1 MKKIYFLKKALCLFI
16 LLCLSDISFAQL
28 PAGFNDQLF
37 LGGWNQVV
45 GFTFDANG
53 RMFVWEKAGKVW
65 IVENGIKKSQPF
77 IDISEEVGD
86 WRDFG
91 MVGFAL
97 DPNFISNGHV
107 YLFYVV
113 DRHHLMKF
121 GTSQYSANTNEYY
134 NATIGRIT
142 RYTATAGSNFSQI
155 NYSSR
160 KILVGETKSTGMP
173 ILHESHG
180 VGQIV
185 FGTDGTLLA
194 SMGDGASYAS
204 ADQGSAGE
212 TYWQTALNDGI
223 ISSQENVGAY
233 RCQMLNSLN
242 GKIIRIDPNTG
253 DGLPSNPY
261 WDAGEP
267 RSAQSRVWAS
277 GLRNPY
283 RFAIKTGTGSP
294 DRNDGDP
301 GIFFIGD
308 VGWNTKEELN
318 ILTTKGQN
326 FGWPSYEGLDLQP
339 AYNNNTYKPSSFDR
353 PKLDWRNGSPA
364 RGYINGAIYNVGSAL
379 LSGFSFTG
387 NASTG
392 GFWYTG
398 SSFPAEYRNTYFH
411 ADYGGGWIR
420 NISFDD
426 NLNPTQVRSFVPNG
440 SGAIL
445 YLAQQPFDDALL
457 YVKYP
462 DEIRRVSYSQ
472 SGNKIPTAIASSDKT
487 FGVLPLT
494 VQFKGDQ
501 SYDPENGNLTYLWE
515 FGDRTTSTSANPQ
528 KIFITSAAS
537 AYQVK
542 LTVTDNA
549 GAKNSTIILISPN
562 NTPPVI
568 NSSTLSEINTF
579 QVSGKTYLTLDCSA
593 SDNET
598 PASQLSYSW
607 QVALFHN
614 EHNHPE
620 PPINLKTTSTVISPV
635 GCDGA
640 TYWYRITLHVKDTQ
654 GLATTISKD
663 IYPGCGGTPQSI
675 TFNGL
680 SDKLNTDTPFNINAV
695 ASSNLP
701 VSYYVLSGPA
711 TIIGN
716 VLTLTGLPGQVSIAA
731 TQPGNG
737 NFAPARPV
745 FQSFTVSKK
754 TDITTTPP
762 PVPDGNG
769 NGLAATYFDN
779 MDLTNPKVA
788 RIDSKVDFNWATGSP
803 ATGIASDTYS
813 ARWIGEILPKYTETY
828 TLSASADDGIRVW
841 INDQLILDRWVDQSF
856 TTYNFNVN
864 LVAGQRVPVRIEYY
878 ENGGDAAIRLE
889 WTSASQLK
897 EVIPQSQ
904 LFGVVVPVTPTIPPD
919 GNGNGLAATYFD
931 NANLTTPKVTRI
943 DTKIDFSWGNS
954 SPDPLIGSESFSVR
968 WQGQILPR
976 YSEKYT
982 FSITSDDGVKVWVN
996 NQLKVNKWIT
1006 QSSVTNT
1013 FTVDMVAGQKA
1024 DVLIEYYENTGNAM
1038 IKLEWASASQIKE
1051 VIPQSQLFGREPEPI
1066 TGTGLTGSYYNNRD
1080 LTSLRLTR
1088 VDKTINFNWGNGSP
1102 ASSIGTDTYSVRW
1115 EGFLLPRN
1123 TQVYTIMMTG
1133 DDGIRVWIDNRLI
1146 INKWIDQSPTTHSY
1160 AILLSGGIKVP
1171 IKIEYYE
1178 NTGGAVAKL
1187 EWSGPNQSR
1196 EVIPQSQLFPKVST
1210 SGIIND
1216 SQIPDIIENFL
1227 VTEAVESNDVILF
1240 PNPADEIIKIKLNK
1254 LANKTV
1260 RLQLIN
1266 ERGIVV
1272 HQESFSNKTE
1282 HQVSIKTYSNG
1293 VYFIRLQDETKEVE
1307 ESVKKLVIMH

>member
-1 MKKIYFLKKALCLFI
+1 MKKFYLFKKVLYLFV
-16 LLCLSDISFAQL
+16 LLFVSDLSFGQL

-65 IVENGIKKSQPF
+65 IVENGVKRSQPF

-97 DPNFISNGHV
+97 DPNFISNGNV

-113 DRHHLMKF
+113 DRHHLLKF
-121 GTSQYSANTNEYY
+121 GTSQYNAATNEYY

-142 RYTATAGSNFSQI
+142 RYTATANSNFSQI

-160 KILVGETKSTGMP
+160 KVLLGETKSTGMP

-180 VGQIV
+180 VGQIA

-194 SMGDGASYAS
+194 SLGDGASYAS
-204 ADQGSAGE
+204 ADQGSASE

-261 WDAGEP
+261 WDANNP
-267 RSAQSRVWAS
+267 RSAQSRVWAR

-294 DRNDGDP
+294 DRSDGDP
-301 GIFFIGD
+301 GVFFIGD

-326 FGWPSYEGLDLQP
+326 FGWPSYEGFDLQP
-339 AYNNNTYKPSSFDR
+339 AYNNNTFKPSSFER
-353 PKLDWRNGSPA
+353 PKLDWRNGSTA
-364 RGYINGAIYNVGSAL
+364 RGYINGSVYNVGSAQL
-379 LSGFSFTG
+379 AGTSFTG

-398 SSFPAEYRNTYFH
+398 SSFPAEYKNTYFH

-426 NLNPTQVRSFVPNG
+426 NLNPTQVRNFVPNG
-440 SGAIL
+440 SGPIL
-445 YLAQQPFDDALL
+445 YLAQQPFQDALL

-472 SGNKIPTAIASSDKT
+472 SGNKIPTAIASSDKI
-487 FGVLPLT
+487 FGASPLT
-494 VQFKGDQ
+494 IQFTGDQ
-501 SYDPENGNLTYLWE
+501 SYDPENGSLTYLWE
-515 FGDRTTSTSANPQ
+515 FGDGSTSTSANPL
-528 KIFITSAAS
+528 KTFNTTGAN

-549 GAKNSTIILISPN
+549 GAKSSTNILISPN

-568 NSSTLSEINTF
+568 NSSTLSELNTF

-593 SDNET
+593 TDNET
-598 PASQLSYSW
+598 AATQLNYSW

-620 PPINLKTTSTVISPV
+620 PPINQRTTSTVISPV

-640 TYWYRITLHVKDTQ
+640 TYWYRITLTVQDAQ
-654 GLATTISKD
+654 GLATSINKD
-663 IYPGCGGTPQSI
+663 IYPNCGGTPQTI
-675 TFNGL
+675 TFNEL
-680 SDKLNTDTPFNINAV
+680 IDRLNTDSPFSINA
-695 ASSNLP
+695 ASTSNLP
-701 VSYYVLSGPA
+701 ISYYVLSGPA
-711 TIIGN
+711 TVAGN
-716 VLTLTGLPGQVSIAA
+716 IVTLTGIPGTISIAA
-731 TQPGNG
+731 TQPGN
-737 NFAPARPV
+737 NSFAPARPV
-745 FQSFTVSKK
+745 IRTFTVSKK
-754 TDITTTPP
+754 ADTPTTPP
-762 PVPDGNG
+762 APDGNG

-779 MDLTNPKVA
+779 MDLTNPKLA
-788 RIDSKVDFNWATGSP
+788 RIDTKIDFNWATGAP
-803 ATGIASDTYS
+803 ATGIATDTYS
-813 ARWIGEILPKYTETY
+813 ARWEGEILPKYTETY

-841 INDQLILDRWVDQSF
+841 INSQLVLDKWVDQSF

-864 LVAGQRVPVRIEYY
+864 LIAGQKVPIRIEYY
-878 ENGGDAAIRLE
+878 ENGGDAAVRLE
-889 WTSASQLK
+889 WTSASQVK

-904 LFGVVVPVTPTIPPD
+904 LFGVVVPITPTTPTD

-931 NANLTTPKVTRI
+931 NANLTNPKLTRI
-943 DTKIDFSWGNS
+943 DARIDFNWGNA
-954 SPDPLIGSESFSVR
+954 SPDPIVGSESFSAR

-982 FSITSDDGVKVWVN
+982 FSITSDDGVKVWIN
-996 NQLKVNKWIT
+996 NQLKVDKWVT
-1006 QSSVTNT
+1006 QSSITNT

-1024 DVLIEYYENTGNAM
+1024 AILIEYYDNTGNAM
-1038 IKLEWASASQIKE
+1038 IKLEWASASQVKE
-1051 VIPQSQLFGREPEPI
+1051 VIPQSQLFGIEPEPI
-1066 TGTGLTGSYYNNRD
+1066 AGTGLTGSYYNNRD
-1080 LTSLRLTR
+1080 LSSLKLTR
-1088 VDKTINFNWGNGSP
+1088 IDKTINFNWGNGSP
-1102 ASSIGTDTYSVRW
+1102 ASSISADTYSVRW
-1115 EGFLLPRN
+1115 EGFLLPRT
-1123 TQVYTIMMTG
+1123 TQVYTIMITG
-1133 DDGIRVWIDNRLI
+1133 DDGVRVWIDNRLI
-1146 INKWIDQSPTTHSY
+1146 INKWIDQPPTTHSY
-1160 AILLSGGIKVP
+1160 AILLSGGVKVP
-1171 IKIEYYE
+1171 VKIEYYE

-1187 EWSGPNQSR
+1187 EWSGPNQAR

-1216 SQIPDIIENFL
+1216 PQIPEMMSDMLLSETLEASDI
-1227 VTEAVESNDVILF
+1227 ALF
-1240 PNPADEIIKIKLNK
+1240 PNPADDVVKIQLNK
-1254 LANKTV
+1254 LAYSTV
-1260 RLQLIN
+1260 RLQMIN
-1266 ERGIVV
+1266 ERGVVV
-1272 HQESFSNKTE
+1272 HQESFSNKAE
-1282 HQVSIKTYSNG
+1282 HQLSTKPYSSG
-1293 VYFIRLQDETKEVE
+1293 IYFLWLEDETQQIQK
-1307 ESVKKLVIMH
+1307 SVKKLIIVH